1 MRAALSMRGRK
12 GFFCENEGCAFA
24 LWKENRFF
32 SSKKKTITKTVAAAL
47 LKEGRVSMS
56 GLFSEKTGKTY
67 DAVVVLDDTGEKY
80 VNFQAGI
87 SAAAGTEEMTGPPA
101 GADPLR
107 ARSDPKAGNRLMRQ
121 L

>member
-1 MRAALSMRGRK
+1 MKQNGSYDWFKSISKKADG
-12 GFFCENEGCAFA
+12 CESSSYDESKDESCAFA

-47 LKEGRVSMS
+47 LKDGRVSMS

-80 VNFQAGI
+80 VNFKLEFPCFHYLFI
-87 SAAAGTEEMTGPPA
+87 
-101 GADPLR
+101 
-107 ARSDPKAGNRLMRQ
+107 
-121 L
+121 